1 MKALFYLEIV
11 LFDSYS
17 DKDYKFEENESYYT
31 DISLDDAALLP
42 KCRSHRRID

>member
-17 DKDYKFEENESYYT
+17 DKDYKFEEN
-31 DISLDDAALLP
+31 DAFREAFEAC
-42 KCRSHRRID
+42 KGFNMTKYN